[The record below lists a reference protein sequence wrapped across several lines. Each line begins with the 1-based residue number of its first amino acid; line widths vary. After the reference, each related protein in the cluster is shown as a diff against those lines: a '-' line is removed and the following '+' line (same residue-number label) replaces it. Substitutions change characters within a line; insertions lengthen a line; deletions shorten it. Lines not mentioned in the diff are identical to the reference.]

1 VAFAAVALLVIAL
14 AAGFA
19 ATHVASRA
27 AARAS
32 AWSLV
37 LLAVIAM
44 ERLTADEPAGVR
56 MIAIILALLYAMKA
70 VVTVESRA
78 DLPRPLRP
86 AEWVAFAAGWFGMRP
101 KVFVG
106 LGGPPREG
114 WRRLVSYGLRRV
126 VIGIGLVVA
135 RLVWPTGAVVAA
147 TAIACVGLSL
157 FLHFGVFNVVAG
169 LWRALGADTGPLFRE
184 PLRSRSLSEFWGRR
198 WNLAFSEMTAIAVY
212 RPLGAVVG
220 RPAAL
225 VVAFLSSGLLHELA
239 ISVPVRAGYGL
250 PFTYFLVHSAL
261 LLGERQLEARG
272 HPIQRHG
279 VLARLWTFGWLVLP
293 VPLVFHPPFLAGV
306 VWPLLR

>member
-1 VAFAAVALLVIAL
+1 
-14 AAGFA
+14 
-19 ATHVASRA
+19 
-27 AARAS
+27 
-32 AWSLV
+32 
-37 LLAVIAM
+37 
-44 ERLTADEPAGVR
+44 
-56 MIAIILALLYAMKA
+56 MIAIILALLYAMKS

-78 DLPRPLRP
+78 DLPRGLRP
-86 AEWVAFAAGWFGMRP
+86 IEWAAFAAGWFGMRP
-101 KVFVG
+101 RVFLT
-106 LGGPPREG
+106 LGGPPRDG
-114 WRRLVSYGLRRV
+114 ARRLVWYGVQRLV
-126 VIGIGLVVA
+126 FGLVLVGVA
-135 RLVWPTGAVVAA
+135 RLVWPTGSIVVA
-147 TAIACVGLSL
+147 TVFACIGLSL

-212 RPLGAVVG
+212 RPLGNLIG
-220 RPAAL
+220 RRSAL
-225 VVAFLSSGLLHELA
+225 VVAFLASGLLHELA

-279 VLARLWTFGWLVLP
+279 VLGRIWTFGWLVLP
-293 VPLVFHPPFLAGV
+293 VPLVFHPPFLAGI